1 MSVEDKVKK
10 IIAEKLSVEVNEVV
24 PEASFV
30 DDLGADSLDLVE
42 LIMAVE
48 EEFDI
53 DISDE
58 DAEKMACFKDVL
70 DYINAHSEDRLDSSL
85 GKSFIFI
92 FLMPVASRSFL
103 KVP

>member
-1 MSVEDKVKK
+1 MSAEDKVKK
-10 IIAEKLSVEVNEVV
+10 IIAEKLSVDLNEVV

-42 LIMAVE
+42 LIMTME

-58 DAEKMACFKDVL
+58 DAEKMESVKDAM
-70 DYINAHSEDRLDSSL
+70 DYIANH
-85 GKSFIFI
+85 
-92 FLMPVASRSFL
+92 
-103 KVP
+103 

>member
-1 MSVEDKVKK
+1 MSVEDKIRK
-10 IIAEKLSVEVNEVV
+10 IIAEKLSVDIEEVV

-42 LIMAVE
+42 LIMSME

-58 DAEKMACFKDVL
+58 DAEKLVTVKDAI
-70 DYINAHSEDRLDSSL
+70 DYINAH
-85 GKSFIFI
+85 
-92 FLMPVASRSFL
+92 
-103 KVP
+103 

>member
-1 MSVEDKVKK
+1 MSMEDKVKK
-10 IIAEKLSVEVNEVV
+10 IIAEKLSVDLVEVI

-42 LIMAVE
+42 LIMTME

-58 DAEKMACFKDVL
+58 DAEKLESVKDAI
-70 DYINAHSEDRLDSSL
+70 DFINAQ
-85 GKSFIFI
+85 
-92 FLMPVASRSFL
+92 
-103 KVP
+103 

>member
-1 MSVEDKVKK
+1 MSAGSLDGALTQRERRTSMSVEDKIRK
-10 IIAEKLSVEVNEVV
+10 IISEKLSVDLEEVV

-42 LIMAVE
+42 LIMSME

-58 DAEKMACFKDVL
+58 DAEKLVTVKDAI
-70 DYINAHSEDRLDSSL
+70 DYINAH
-85 GKSFIFI
+85 
-92 FLMPVASRSFL
+92 
-103 KVP
+103 

>member
-10 IIAEKLSVEVNEVV
+10 IIAEKLSVDLEEVL

-42 LIMAVE
+42 LIMSME

-58 DAEKMACFKDVL
+58 DAETITTVKDAIA
-70 DYINAHSEDRLDSSL
+70 YINAH
-85 GKSFIFI
+85 
-92 FLMPVASRSFL
+92 
-103 KVP
+103 